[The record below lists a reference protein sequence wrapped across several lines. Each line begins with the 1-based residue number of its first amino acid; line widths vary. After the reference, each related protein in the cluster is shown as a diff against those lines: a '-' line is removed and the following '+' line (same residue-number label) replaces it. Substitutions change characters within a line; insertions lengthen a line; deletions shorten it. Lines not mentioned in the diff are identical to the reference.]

1 MKSGGTE
8 HPLCSQPTASG
19 IHLQIFF
26 APKSLPQVLIPY
38 VFARKT
44 SYGHDNARGYKNRNE
59 PSSGRKKV
67 IVGFSSP
74 NIAKDFHAGHL
85 RRTTIGACTSN
96 LYKCMGWDVVNM
108 NYLGDWGKQ
117 FGLVALGWQ
126 RCNSEELLERD
137 PLGHLLDVYIRINK
151 LFKHEKDAVEDAKK
165 RKEDTSQ
172 LESQGLYAER
182 NDFFLRLEARES
194 EALALWKRFHDIS
207 IPRYISVYAR
217 LNIEFDE
224 YSGESQ
230 VDPTT
235 IDKVQSLLTEKGISQ
250 MENNA
255 LINDLERYG
264 AKNLDTAILRNRQGT
279 TTYLLRDLAAVLE
292 RAENYDFDKMIYV
305 VSSEQDV

>member
-1 MKSGGTE
+1 
-8 HPLCSQPTASG
+8 
-19 IHLQIFF
+19 
-26 APKSLPQVLIPY
+26 
-38 VFARKT
+38 
-44 SYGHDNARGYKNRNE
+44 
-59 PSSGRKKV
+59 
-67 IVGFSSP
+67 
-74 NIAKDFHAGHL
+74 
-85 RRTTIGACTSN
+85 
-96 LYKCMGWDVVNM
+96 MGWDVVNM

-126 RCNSEELLERD
+126 RFGSEEQLERD

-182 NDFFLRLEARES
+182 TDFFLRLEARES
-194 EALALWKRFHDIS
+194 EALALWKRFGDIS
-207 IPRYISVYAR
+207 IHRCISVYAR

-255 LINDLERYG
+255 LIIDLERYG

-279 TTYLLRDLAAVLE
+279 TTYLLHDLAAVLE

-305 VSSEQDV
+305 VSSEQDVYLTRLFKTIELIGYSDLAKKSEHVNFGKVEGMSSRLSKIELLGNILDRCGDDMHNVMKENDVKYQEIDDPKDTLDTLGITVVMV